1 MVSFRGHKKAWA
13 TPRSVYFRGFI
24 QNFRRASPPL
34 SYAEYPPGLK
44 HTRCNSVAAALEI
57 WSAR

>member
-1 MVSFRGHKKAWA
+1 MVSFKGHKKAWA

-34 SYAEYPPGLK
+34 SYGEYPPGLK
-44 HTRCNSVAAALEI
+44 HTRCSSVAAALEI
-57 WSAR
+57 

>member
-1 MVSFRGHKKAWA
+1 MVSFRGQKKAWA
-13 TPRSVYFRGFI
+13 TPRSAYFRGLI

-44 HTRCNSVAAALEI
+44 HTHCSSVAAALEI
-57 WSAR
+57 